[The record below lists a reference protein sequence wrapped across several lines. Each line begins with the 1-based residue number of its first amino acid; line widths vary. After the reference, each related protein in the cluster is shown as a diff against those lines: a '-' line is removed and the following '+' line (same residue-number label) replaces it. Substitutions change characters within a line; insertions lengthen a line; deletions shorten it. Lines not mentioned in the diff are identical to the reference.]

1 VLETA
6 GALENHKCLGWA
18 IVNVEFR
25 PQGVARTLGKFEDP
39 DRTAA
44 GEPRASVPLAKLE
57 TLWINTGTLCNIACV
72 NCYIESSPSN
82 DRLEYITAAEV
93 SILLDEIADLGLKT
107 REIGFTG
114 GEPFLNP
121 DMLAMT
127 EDALSHGF
135 DVLVLTN
142 AMQPMLRP
150 KVRED
155 LLALNQKYGDRLI
168 LRVSLDHYS
177 KALHECERGENT
189 WAKAIEGLNW
199 LSENQFSI
207 AIAGRTCWDE
217 DDVSSRAGYAALIAE
232 HGWPV
237 KPSDHARLVLLPEM
251 DGLHDVPEI
260 TTACWSILGK
270 RPVDMMC
277 ATSRMVVKRK
287 GAERPTVMPCTLLPY
302 QSGFEMGATLDE
314 MTKVDG
320 GMFAEGAVK
329 LCHAHCAK
337 FCVLGGGS
345 CS

>member
-1 VLETA
+1 M
-6 GALENHKCLGWA
+6 GWV

-25 PQGVARTLGKFEDP
+25 PHGAARVLGKFEDA

-44 GEPRASVPLAKLE
+44 GEQRASVPLTKLD
-57 TLWINTGTLCNIACV
+57 TLWINTGTLCNIACI
-72 NCYIESSPSN
+72 NCYIESSPTN

-93 SILLDEIADLGLKT
+93 ASLLDEISGLKLGT

-127 EDALSHGF
+127 EDALSRGH
-135 DVLVLTN
+135 DVLILTN
-142 AMQPMLRP
+142 AMQPMQRP
-150 KVRED
+150 KIREG
-155 LLALNQKYGDRLI
+155 LARLGEIYKDRLT
-168 LRVSLDHYS
+168 LRVSLDHYTQ
-177 KALHECERGENT
+177 ALHECERGERSWSKT
-189 WAKAIEGLNW
+189 IDGLNW
-199 LSENQFSI
+199 LSQNGLSL

-217 DDVSSRAGYAALIAE
+217 DDTTSRAGYAALIAE
-232 HGWPV
+232 HGWSIDPEDR
-237 KPSDHARLVLLPEM
+237 SRLVLLPEM

-287 GAERPTVMPCTLLPY
+287 GADKPTVMPCTLLPY
-302 QSGFEMGATLDE
+302 QAEFEMGATLSD
-314 MTKVDG
+314 MISADG
-320 GMFAEGAVK
+320 GMFEDGAVK
-329 LCHAHCAK
+329 LCHSHCAK